1 MSQSPSSA
9 RLPSLTHLSLRSDKG
24 VPMGAPKRDRNG
36 RILTA
41 EEYMPTFRQELVGW
55 IQCGFLRFI
64 VRENPQ
70 APMQRVYM
78 FKFTIW
84 DKNVNP
90 RATRPANWEATAGLR
105 QVLQQPPFFCRFE
118 KFYAG
123 FDNVWVT
130 TQRFDNDWAPRYI
143 EASEHYQM
151 NFSAEAQRAREQE
164 RRDEQLAAWQ
174 EDRRLQ
180 EARDQALRD
189 MQRREREE
197 RERRAEEA
205 RRQAEAA
212 EAQRVA
218 DEARGNALVLAGID
232 QEALEEVAEDNVND
246 ADRDW
251 YQRTFGVDLQ
261 TARLKALAE
270 MTMTAYD
277 RTLNER
283 LSRMHAPT
291 EARRVQLRNWQMARV
306 ANHIITT
313 LDLLADQIV
322 KAYENLDPPQDPVKD
337 ATHKQF
343 VVSTDL
349 EIVAGITVALRAST
363 TASAAEKA
371 IAANKTDSY
380 SAITWTMLFG
390 LDTPERRVVNT
401 ALVELGGYKEPT
413 LGGQVQIRNSNT
425 LNIALDALWEA
436 MDITEQ
442 GEVVRHQIR
451 APPARDRLGAARQ
464 LPPPRQRR
472 RAAGD
477 GEQQAEGEFSDN
489 DDV

>member
-1 MSQSPSSA
+1 MSQSSSSSS

-36 RILTA
+36 RMLTA
-41 EEYMPTFRQELVGW
+41 EEYMPTYRQELVRW
-55 IQCGFLRFI
+55 IQDGFLRFI
-64 VRENPQ
+64 VRDNPQ

-78 FKFTIW
+78 FKFSIW
-84 DKNVNP
+84 DGNVNP
-90 RATRPANWEATAGLR
+90 RATKPANWEATAGLR

-118 KFYAG
+118 RYANG
-123 FDNVWVT
+123 LDNVWVT
-130 TQRFDNDWAPRYI
+130 TQRFDNDWAPRFI
-143 EASEHYQM
+143 EASRYYEM
-151 NFSAEAQRAREQE
+151 NHSAEAQYAREQQ
-164 RRDEQLAAWQ
+164 RRDEQLAAWE
-174 EDRRLQ
+174 EDRRRQ
-180 EARDQALRD
+180 EARDQALRE

-205 RRQAEAA
+205 RRQAEVA
-212 EAQRVA
+212 EAQRRA

-232 QEALEEVAEDNVND
+232 EDAMEEAVEDNVSD

-261 TARLKALAE
+261 TARANALAE

-283 LSRMHAPT
+283 LSRLHAPS

-306 ANHIITT
+306 GNHIITT

-322 KAYENLDPPQDPVKD
+322 KAYEDLDPPQDPVKD

-380 SAITWTMLFG
+380 AAITWTMLFG
-390 LDTPERRVVNT
+390 LDTPERRVVNQ
-401 ALVELGGYKEPT
+401 ALVELGGYKEPV

-436 MDITEQ
+436 MDVTEQ

-464 LPPPRQRR
+464 LPPRQRR
-472 RAAGD
+472 RADA
-477 GEQQAEGEFSDN
+477 GEQQAEDEFDDDN
-489 DDV
+489 V